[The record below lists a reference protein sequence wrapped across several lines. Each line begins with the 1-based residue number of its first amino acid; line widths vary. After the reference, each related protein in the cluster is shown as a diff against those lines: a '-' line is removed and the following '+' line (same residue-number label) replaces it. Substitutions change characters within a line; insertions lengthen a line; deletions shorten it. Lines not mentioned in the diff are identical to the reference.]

1 MGVMRSLTA
10 IAAFAVLLLSCTTT
24 EPSRPTEAPA
34 SPGARP
40 ATGAV
45 LAKLPVVAKLG
56 EQGIRVS
63 PNGEMLLVVER
74 EGFAHTIYDLAG
86 RGLATLK
93 LGEIGMNPFWL
104 PDSSGVVIGKKITK
118 DGSGAFLHLDVS
130 ILEPG
135 GGVREIGKGLAYP
148 RAEGQLVSPDGQS
161 LAFSTP
167 CCPSKLM
174 VLSRNGGV
182 PREIAATPSPL
193 AVLTWDADG
202 HVVYWAGGAALDA
215 AGADGNTYRV
225 PLGLPSGVHATDI
238 TPGARTTDGIAT
250 VLTIQ
255 ANGAFPG
262 TAEKNVADRTLIAR
276 ELRAYQ
282 TGAPLYIRLTAHEAL
297 TYALGGSLGAYDLT
311 TGTTR
316 PVVTIKNDDRVP
328 PTTMSG
334 RILLSSPG
342 RSWVRVLDIDRDD
355 RWHEADVGQI
365 LQAAGYA
372 LSRGRFLVFDDDG
385 APYVLDGVGA
395 RAAPARA
402 VVAADSPNAIAG
414 TVSAARN
421 AAVGKKMVLT
431 WRMTDGAPQSLDH
444 FGGSLVVVA
453 TWTRPCVLCTQ
464 QLGLISDV
472 AVGKRFEII
481 AIGVDESEASALEV
495 AKEYR
500 RVRPLVGNRA
510 LLQDI
515 SPGLLPQTFILDS
528 DHIVRQ
534 VIHGPLTWD
543 GLTRALTAASKSRLA
558 LRDGYVALS

>member
-1 MGVMRSLTA
+1 M
-10 IAAFAVLLLSCTTT
+10 I
-24 EPSRPTEAPA
+24 
-34 SPGARP
+34 
-40 ATGAV
+40 
-45 LAKLPVVAKLG
+45 
-56 EQGIRVS
+56 
-63 PNGEMLLVVER
+63 LVIER

-86 RGLATLK
+86 RSLATLK

-118 DGSGAFLHLDVS
+118 EGGAFLHLDVS

-135 GGVREIGKGLAYP
+135 GSVREIGKGLAYP

-167 CCPSKLM
+167 CCPSKL
-174 VLSRNGGV
+174 VILSRIGGAS
-182 PREIAATPSPL
+182 REIASTPSQL

-202 HVVYWAGGAALDA
+202 HVVYWAGGDALDVA
-215 AGADGNTYRV
+215 RADGSSYRV
-225 PLGLPSGVHATDI
+225 PLGLPGGVHATDI
-238 TPGARTTDGIAT
+238 APGARTTDGIAT

-255 ANGAFPG
+255 ADGPFPG
-262 TAEKNVADRTLIAR
+262 TAERNAADRTLVAR
-276 ELRAYQ
+276 ELRAYK
-282 TGAPLYIRLTAHEAL
+282 TGTPLYIRLTAHEAL
-297 TYALGGSLGAYDLT
+297 TYALGGALGAYDIA

-316 PVVTIKNDDRVP
+316 PILTIKDDDRVP

-334 RILLSSPG
+334 RVLLSSPG

-355 RWHEADVGQI
+355 KWHEAEVGQI

-402 VVAADSPNAIAG
+402 VAATDRPNAIAG
-414 TVSAARN
+414 TVSSARN
-421 AAVGKKMVLT
+421 AAVGRKMVLT

-444 FGGSLVVVA
+444 FGGSLVVVT
-453 TWTRPCVLCTQ
+453 TWTKSCVVCTQ

-472 AVGKRFEII
+472 AIGRRFEII
-481 AIGVDESEASALEV
+481 AVGVDESEASALEV
-495 AKEYR
+495 AKDHR
-500 RVRPLVGNRA
+500 RVRPLVGSRTV
-510 LLQDI
+510 LQEI

-543 GLTRALTAASKSRLA
+543 GLLRGLTAATKSRLA
-558 LRDGYVALS
+558 LRDGDVALT